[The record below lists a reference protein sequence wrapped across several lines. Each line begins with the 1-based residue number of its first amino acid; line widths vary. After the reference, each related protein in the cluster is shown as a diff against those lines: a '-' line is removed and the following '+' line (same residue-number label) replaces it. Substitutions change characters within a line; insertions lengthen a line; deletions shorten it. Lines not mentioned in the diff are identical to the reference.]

1 MAQAVSPEPSISSMK
16 TPFTIKL
23 IEDINEMHNVED
35 LQRQVWQEGET
46 DIVPAH
52 LMNSAVHNGGLLLG
66 AYVEDDLAGF
76 VFGFS
81 GFYPTPDGP
90 RLKHYSS
97 MLGVLPE
104 YRDQGMGFAL
114 KRAQWQMVRHQGID
128 RITWTFDPLLGRN
141 AWLNITRLGAVCNTY
156 LRDFYG
162 KMNDALNQ
170 GLPTD
175 RFDVDWWVHSHRVN
189 RRLSRRRRSDL
200 TLVHFLSGGAQIVNP
215 AEMDLSQL
223 PHPVEDPPVQVGRDL
238 PILLVEIPADFQA
251 LKMADIKLALE
262 WRLHTRTIF
271 ETLFDAGYLVTD
283 FVHSINPPNR
293 SYYVLIHGETTL

>member
-1 MAQAVSPEPSISSMK
+1 MK
-16 TPFTIKL
+16 TTFTIKL
-23 IEDINEMHNVED
+23 IEDIDEMHRVED

-66 AYVEDDLAGF
+66 AYVEDELAGF

-81 GFYPTPDGP
+81 GFYTTPDGP

-97 MLGVLPE
+97 MLGVRPE

-128 RITWTFDPLLGRN
+128 RITWTYDPLLSRN
-141 AWLNITRLGAVCNTY
+141 AWLNITRLGAVCSTY

-162 KMNDALNQ
+162 KMHDVLNQ

-189 RRLSRRRRSDL
+189 RRLSRRRRGDL

-215 AEMDLSQL
+215 AEMDVGHLL
-223 PHPVEDPPVQVGRDL
+223 HPIEDPPVPLGKDM

-251 LKMADIKLALE
+251 LKAADINLSLE
-262 WRLHTRTIF
+262 WRLHTRAIF
-271 ETLFDAGYLVTD
+271 ETLFKAGYLVTD
-283 FVHSINPPNR
+283 FVHSATPPTR
-293 SYYVLIHGETTL
+293 SYYVLIHGESTL